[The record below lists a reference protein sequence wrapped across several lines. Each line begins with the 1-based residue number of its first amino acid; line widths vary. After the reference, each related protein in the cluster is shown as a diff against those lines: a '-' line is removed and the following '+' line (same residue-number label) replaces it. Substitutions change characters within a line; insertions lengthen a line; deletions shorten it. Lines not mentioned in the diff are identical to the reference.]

1 MTVSLSDLSIGQS
14 GIVSAFK
21 DEEIAL
27 KLIELGVIPGVKV
40 TMIRR
45 APLGDPLAF
54 ACSGSLISIRKNEA
68 SGVMVEGE

>member
-1 MTVSLSDLSIGQS
+1 VTVSLSDLSIGQS

-54 ACSGSLISIRKNEA
+54 ACSGSLISIRKKEA